1 MSPAGWSLAPDP
13 LALLAAGR
21 ATIPAM
27 EITAIFLSG
36 LSLVVA
42 IAGTALANKRSSE
55 ALNESRKAAASAL
68 WSGVQSAVQR
78 FVGFDP
84 SAEPPGERLSDFRI
98 ATIALVDEME
108 GWAGLDTWLEA
119 ERALGAV
126 QALQVMKVMEQ
137 GGTIDQRLA
146 TLEPFQLWAQA
157 LSSNLRRFR
166 TTGFDAAVAAKL
178 SKIAQD
184 QARSI
189 NEKHG
194 FDQQPSPPS
203 GLKLEPLD

>member
-1 MSPAGWSLAPDP
+1 M
-13 LALLAAGR
+13 
-21 ATIPAM
+21 
-27 EITAIFLSG
+27 
-36 LSLVVA
+36 
-42 IAGTALANKRSSE
+42 
-55 ALNESRKAAASAL
+55 
-68 WSGVQSAVQR
+68 QR

-84 SAEPPGERLSDFRI
+84 SAEPIGERLSDFRI
-98 ATIALVDEME
+98 ATIALVDELE
-108 GWAGLDTWLEA
+108 DWADLDTWLEA

-126 QALQVMKVMEQ
+126 QGLQVMKMMEQ

-157 LSSNLRRFR
+157 LSSNLRHFR

-194 FDQQPSPPS
+194 FDQQSSPPS
-203 GLKLEPLD
+203 GLKLKPLD

>member
-1 MSPAGWSLAPDP
+1 MGVILPDMNP
-13 LALLAAGR
+13 NR
-21 ATIPAM
+21 
-27 EITAIFLSG
+27 
-36 LSLVVA
+36 
-42 IAGTALANKRSSE
+42 
-55 ALNESRKAAASAL
+55 ESQPDAKNN
-68 WSGVQSAVQR
+68 
-78 FVGFDP
+78 
-84 SAEPPGERLSDFRI
+84 
-98 ATIALVDEME
+98 TH
-108 GWAGLDTWLEA
+108 
-119 ERALGAV
+119 
-126 QALQVMKVMEQ
+126 
-137 GGTIDQRLA
+137 
-146 TLEPFQLWAQA
+146 LEPFQLWAQA